1 MYQFNDFDIQQQVL
15 TFMQSLGIA
24 PAGNEQLILDGQ
36 IHRYQ
41 VEGDRRGKRNG
52 AYCIYPDG
60 VPAGFVQDW
69 RKEIK
74 LNWKF
79 DMSGFNDEQKKYFDS
94 DEFKIKAENN
104 RKKREKE
111 IKEKQIKASENAR
124 TFWETFKSADES
136 HSYCQRK
143 QVNAYGLRL
152 NNATNAL
159 AVPLR
164 DVDGNVKSIQW
175 IFPNGDKKLFE
186 GASTDGLFFSI
197 ALDTLKDEDNQPIL
211 IGEGYATMAKIYELV
226 NLPVV
231 AAISCYHL
239 VQIGKILREK
249 FPDRK
254 IFVLADDDKK
264 TELTRG
270 FNPGIREAQK
280 AVKEAKLNAVIAP
293 PFKSPDDGSD
303 WDDYA
308 LKYGDEHTT
317 EILQK
322 RIKWECLSDDEKK
335 EISIREKLRAAVKTL
350 DISVDLPPQEFI
362 GGLFPRDF
370 VSVLAAPSG
379 TGKTIFMQKF
389 VSDLSIGGSVF
400 DGFVEK
406 EPVRRSLIFAGEAG
420 YEMLVRRGASMKW
433 PVNPDNIYVVD
444 QYTFETEDLPIML
457 DDPEGWQNVLRIVDM
472 YKPDI
477 VFIDTFSAFH
487 ERDENK
493 ATEMK
498 PLIRNLAKLA
508 RDNHIAVVMVH
519 HSRKRTAKERTLSLS
534 QDDVIGSS
542 IINRLVGLIVGIEP
556 MKDDEKVLL
565 VRPLKTWFSA
575 FMPFTYTLKESVKG
589 GTVVQTDLAPA
600 TVNNSK
606 IYVWNYLVR
615 TFAIGEW
622 FSFSQIALS
631 AIEGNITEWQLRRIL
646 TEFVKNEKLNRRGA
660 TKSLEYSLADSHQRK
675 IDYEPDDESENE

>member
-24 PAGNEQLILDGQ
+24 PTGNEQLILDGQ

-111 IKEKQIKASENAR
+111 IKEKQIKASESAR
-124 TFWETFKSADES
+124 ILWESLKSADPS
-136 HSYCQRK
+136 HPYCQKK
-143 QVNAYGLRL
+143 QVYAYGIRP
-152 NNATNAL
+152 NSQSNAL
-159 AVPLR
+159 AIPLR
-164 DVDGNVKSIQW
+164 DVNGNVKSMQW
-175 IFPNGDKKLFE
+175 ISPDGDKKFFE
-186 GASTDGLFFSI
+186 GASTDSLFFSI
-197 ALDTLKDEDNQPIL
+197 ALDSLHEGDNLPIL
-211 IGEGYATMAKIYELV
+211 IGEGYATMAKVYELV
-226 NLPVV
+226 SLPVV

-335 EISIREKLRAAVKTL
+335 EISIREKLKAAVKTL